1 VEKVL
6 NILIIILII
15 DWVIKSQFKKI
26 IKKFLCDLNE
36 CGLCFKSK
44 VLIDIKIIFIQQ
56 NLKNI
61 QILVIFSVVIN
72 SLRLSL
78 R

>member
-26 IKKFLCDLNE
+26 IIKFLCDLNE
-36 CGLCFKSK
+36 CVLCFESK